1 MTRSFL
7 TRVLLLDALSCGMIF
22 AAGVAAA
29 PAIASLTGL
38 PEGVVRAGGWICL
51 AAGLLFAVLAIRPV
65 RGLLALGV
73 LGNAAWVVAS
83 IAVLLLF
90 FPQLTVLGVAFIA
103 VQAGAV
109 ALLTLFEKRGLAML
123 PAASVASA

>member
-7 TRVLLLDALSCGMIF
+7 TRVLMLDALSCGMIF
-22 AAGVAAA
+22 ALGVAAA
-29 PAIASLTGL
+29 PSVASFTGL
-38 PEGVVRAGGWICL
+38 PEAVIRAGGWICL
-51 AAGLLFAVLAIRPV
+51 AAGLLFAIVAMRPS

-83 IAVLLLF
+83 IAVLLLS
-90 FPQLTVLGVAFIA
+90 FPQLTTLGIAFVV

-109 ALLTLFEKRGLAML
+109 ALLTWFEKRGLAVL
-123 PAASVASA
+123 HSASVASA